1 MLIFLNMKPLILFIV
16 STICVGCCR
25 SSIDPPPPMEAPMEA
40 LSRAQAETVASSF
53 ATTAE
58 WPEDQWWHLFND
70 SQLDQLIET
79 SLSQHPSMAAAEAR
93 VQAANAIRMRARAPL
108 FPSIDAQGDY
118 TRWRNSKNGIFG
130 LAPQFPLTYTQPEA
144 TLSFNYEFDFWKK
157 HANLI
162 AAAVNEMEARE
173 AEAYQSRLILAIS
186 VAEAYF
192 ELQTVVAR
200 EGVARELVKN
210 KKALLSMRGQ
220 RKTHALDNDWDL
232 NKAEGT
238 SLTAVQYAKHLSQ
251 EVATSGN
258 ELQALLAG
266 DFSIPVQV
274 ADIALGVQDP
284 FPLPATLP
292 LDLLAHRADIWA
304 KQRRAEAAARRI
316 NVARANF
323 YPNINLLGYGGLQTI
338 TPSNFFQASSFYGTI
353 GPAFHLPIFEG
364 GALQANYQLSQQEYL
379 IAVAE
384 YNEQVLTAVKEVL
397 NALAILQ
404 KTGEIY
410 QSAKASE
417 SVAMNSLE
425 VARKRMQN
433 QLNSKLDVLSYEIDW
448 LQARDNTLQSLL
460 ACLQARLL
468 LIRALGGGCEVCE

>member
-1 MLIFLNMKPLILFIV
+1 MN
-16 STICVGCCR
+16 
-25 SSIDPPPPMEAPMEA
+25 A
-40 LSRAQAETVASSF
+40 LSRMQAGAVASNF
-53 ATTAE
+53 AVDAD
-58 WPEDQWWHLFND
+58 WPEDQWWHVFND
-70 SQLDQLIET
+70 SQLDRLIET
-79 SLSQHPSMAAAEAR
+79 ALAQHPSMAAAEAR
-93 VQAANAIRMRARAPL
+93 VQSANAIRMRERAPL

-162 AAAVNEMEARE
+162 AAAVDEMEARE

-186 VAEAYF
+186 VADAYF

-200 EGVARELVKN
+200 EEIARELVKN
-210 KKALLSMRGQ
+210 KKALLSMRIQ

-238 SLTAVQYAKHLSQ
+238 SLTAVQYATHLAQ

-266 DFSIPVQV
+266 DFSTPVQLTN
-274 ADIALGVQDP
+274 ITSGVQEP

-304 KQRRAEAAARRI
+304 KQRRAQAAARRI

-338 TPSNFFQASSFYGTI
+338 TPSNFFQANSFYGTI

-364 GALQANYQLSQQEYL
+364 GALQANYNLSQQEYL

-384 YNEQVLTAVKEVL
+384 YNEQVLIAVKEVL
-397 NALAILQ
+397 NALIILQ

-410 QSAKASE
+410 QAAQATE
-417 SVAMNSLE
+417 AVALHSVEL
-425 VARKRMQN
+425 ARKRVQN
-433 QLNSKLDVLSYEIDW
+433 QLNSKLDLLSYEIDW

-460 ACLQARLL
+460 ACLQARLF
-468 LIRALGGGCEVCE
+468 LIRALGGGCEACE